1 MQTKISIPTP
11 EMTDAQLVSL
21 LCPSTL
27 CLNSNGSVVKD
38 VTFREV
44 VSALRMRRILVTH
57 VEVMAFGHVES
68 PSLKEWEEVD
78 DCAKLAVVMTQRPE
92 GLLSFW
98 MRQTYKFLNR
108 AWHVRHWEKE
118 RRERADK
125 TVLRALAQFPTD
137 EVFGDLFPP
146 CGRPRRPP
154 SDLCRRPIDAKAIHP
169 FLHSALREL
178 ESLYTFAN
186 GEAPLGEDR
195 LARSLYCI
203 YSEMNWSWSCRKGN
217 VSTKLSSRSIRRR
230 CQFPRVFL
238 ELS

>member
-44 VSALRMRRILVTH
+44 VSALRMMRILVTH

-92 GLLSFW
+92 GSLSFW

-118 RRERADK
+118 RRKRADK

-178 ESLYTFAN
+178 ESLYTFAK
-186 GEAPLGEDR
+186 GESPLGEDR

-217 VSTKLSSRSIRRR
+217 VSTKLSPRSIRHR
-230 CQFPRVFL
+230 CQFPQVFL

>member
-27 CLNSNGSVVKD
+27 CMNSNRSVVKD
-38 VTFREV
+38 IVVREIA
-44 VSALRMRRILVTH
+44 SALRMMRMLVTH

-78 DCAKLAVVMTQRPE
+78 ECAELAAVMTQRPE
-92 GLLSFW
+92 GALSFW
-98 MRQTYKFLNR
+98 MRQTYKALNR
-108 AWHVRHWEKE
+108 AWNVRHWERE
-118 RRERADK
+118 RLERADK
-125 TVLRALAQFPTD
+125 TVWRALGQFPTD

-146 CGRPRRPP
+146 CGRHRRPP
-154 SDLCRRPIDAKAIHP
+154 SDMCRRPIGAKAIHP

-178 ESLYTFAN
+178 ESLYTSAN
-186 GEAPLGEDR
+186 GEAPLWEDR
-195 LARSLYCI
+195 LVRSLYCI

-217 VSTKLSSRSIRRR
+217 VSTKLSPRSIRRR
-230 CQFPRVFL
+230 CQFPQVFL